1 MCMVIVKHHLLL
13 GWCASHLQTWQIG
26 IEKVL
31 HDNCDQ
37 ACLPS
42 ASSLTSADLSCY
54 SQVPY
59 C

>member
-13 GWCASHLQTWQIG
+13 GWCASYLQTWQIG

-42 ASSLTSADLSCY
+42 ASSLTSADLSC
-54 SQVPY
+54 
-59 C
+59 